1 MVLKEF
7 REFIARGNVMDM
19 AVGIIIGAAFGA
31 IVNSLVNDVV
41 MPPIGLLLGKVDF
54 SNMFIVLR
62 QGATPGPYPSLASA
76 KAAGA
81 VSINVG
87 LFINAAV
94 SFVIVALSVFLMVKA
109 VNQLKRTKAASAVA
123 ATTKPCPRCCSDI
136 PAKATRC
143 PHCTSE
149 LGQHGQA

>member
-62 QGATPGPYPSLASA
+62 QGATPGPYPSLAAA

-109 VNQLKRTKAASAVA
+109 VNQLKRTWAAA
-123 ATTKPCPRCCSDI
+123 ALQSLTKPCPRCCSDI

-149 LGQHGQA
+149 LGQRGQA